1 MREKLVLI
9 DGHSILNRAFY
20 GVPELTNSEGLHTNA
35 VYGFLNILFK
45 ILAEEQPQYLAV
57 AFDLKAPTF
66 RHKMYDAYK
75 GTRKPQPP
83 QLHEQVP
90 VMKEVLT
97 AMGVPLLMKE
107 GYEADVPEY
116 PTEKGFSVSDT
127 IVLKADT
134 LNMTLYVTDTPV
146 TWRERTGSG
155 PGKTEGVVR
164 RLKDLY
170 FAKKILEVTTTDCV
184 YSNMVIT
191 SMNIKKSVEVGYARE
206 IPIAFKKIEV
216 TETATAEIPASYGKS
231 GKTAK
236 AAGKASTTAASTA
249 GSSSSGGSSASG
261 SSSSSSRGSVLYN
274 AASSFGLLG

>member
-1 MREKLVLI
+1 MARAKQPVSVADIEFDALI
-9 DGHSILNRAFY
+9 D
-20 GVPELTNSEGLHTNA
+20 SE
-35 VYGFLNILFK
+35 
-45 ILAEEQPQYLAV
+45 
-57 AFDLKAPTF
+57 
-66 RHKMYDAYK
+66 
-75 GTRKPQPP
+75 
-83 QLHEQVP
+83 
-90 VMKEVLT
+90 
-97 AMGVPLLMKE
+97 E

-206 IPIAFKKIEV
+206 IPISFKKIEV

-249 GSSSSGGSSASG
+249 GSGSSGGSSASG

>member
-1 MREKLVLI
+1 MARAKQPVSVADIEFDALI
-9 DGHSILNRAFY
+9 D
-20 GVPELTNSEGLHTNA
+20 SE
-35 VYGFLNILFK
+35 
-45 ILAEEQPQYLAV
+45 
-57 AFDLKAPTF
+57 
-66 RHKMYDAYK
+66 
-75 GTRKPQPP
+75 
-83 QLHEQVP
+83 
-90 VMKEVLT
+90 
-97 AMGVPLLMKE
+97 E

-170 FAKKILEVTTTDCV
+170 FAKKVLEVTTTDCV

-206 IPIAFKKIEV
+206 IPISFKKIEV

-231 GKTAK
+231 GKTGK

-249 GSSSSGGSSASG
+249 GSSLSGGSSASG

>member
-1 MREKLVLI
+1 MARAKQPVSVDDIEFDALI
-9 DGHSILNRAFY
+9 D
-20 GVPELTNSEGLHTNA
+20 SE
-35 VYGFLNILFK
+35 
-45 ILAEEQPQYLAV
+45 
-57 AFDLKAPTF
+57 
-66 RHKMYDAYK
+66 
-75 GTRKPQPP
+75 
-83 QLHEQVP
+83 
-90 VMKEVLT
+90 
-97 AMGVPLLMKE
+97 E

-146 TWRERTGSG
+146 AWRERRGSG

-249 GSSSSGGSSASG
+249 GSGSSGGSSASG

>member
-1 MREKLVLI
+1 MARAKQPVSVADIEFDALI
-9 DGHSILNRAFY
+9 D
-20 GVPELTNSEGLHTNA
+20 SE
-35 VYGFLNILFK
+35 
-45 ILAEEQPQYLAV
+45 
-57 AFDLKAPTF
+57 
-66 RHKMYDAYK
+66 
-75 GTRKPQPP
+75 
-83 QLHEQVP
+83 
-90 VMKEVLT
+90 
-97 AMGVPLLMKE
+97 E

-206 IPIAFKKIEV
+206 IPISFKKIEV

-231 GKTAK
+231 GKTGK

-249 GSSSSGGSSASG
+249 GSGSSGGSSASG

>member
-1 MREKLVLI
+1 MARAKQPVSVDDIEFDALI
-9 DGHSILNRAFY
+9 D
-20 GVPELTNSEGLHTNA
+20 SE
-35 VYGFLNILFK
+35 
-45 ILAEEQPQYLAV
+45 
-57 AFDLKAPTF
+57 
-66 RHKMYDAYK
+66 
-75 GTRKPQPP
+75 
-83 QLHEQVP
+83 
-90 VMKEVLT
+90 
-97 AMGVPLLMKE
+97 E

-216 TETATAEIPASYGKS
+216 TETATVEIPASYGKS

-249 GSSSSGGSSASG
+249 GSGSSGGSSASS

>member
-1 MREKLVLI
+1 MARAKQPVSVDDIEFDALI
-9 DGHSILNRAFY
+9 D
-20 GVPELTNSEGLHTNA
+20 SE
-35 VYGFLNILFK
+35 
-45 ILAEEQPQYLAV
+45 
-57 AFDLKAPTF
+57 
-66 RHKMYDAYK
+66 
-75 GTRKPQPP
+75 
-83 QLHEQVP
+83 
-90 VMKEVLT
+90 
-97 AMGVPLLMKE
+97 E

-206 IPIAFKKIEV
+206 IPIVFKKIEV

>member
-1 MREKLVLI
+1 MARAKQPVSVDDIEFDALI
-9 DGHSILNRAFY
+9 D
-20 GVPELTNSEGLHTNA
+20 SE
-35 VYGFLNILFK
+35 
-45 ILAEEQPQYLAV
+45 
-57 AFDLKAPTF
+57 
-66 RHKMYDAYK
+66 
-75 GTRKPQPP
+75 
-83 QLHEQVP
+83 
-90 VMKEVLT
+90 
-97 AMGVPLLMKE
+97 E

-170 FAKKILEVTTTDCV
+170 FAKKIVEVTTTDCV

-191 SMNIKKSVEVGYARE
+191 IMNIKKSVEVGYARE
-206 IPIAFKKIEV
+206 IPITFKKIEV

-236 AAGKASTTAASTA
+236 AAGKASTTASSTA

>member
-1 MREKLVLI
+1 MARAKQPVSVDDIEFDALI
-9 DGHSILNRAFY
+9 D
-20 GVPELTNSEGLHTNA
+20 SE
-35 VYGFLNILFK
+35 
-45 ILAEEQPQYLAV
+45 
-57 AFDLKAPTF
+57 
-66 RHKMYDAYK
+66 
-75 GTRKPQPP
+75 
-83 QLHEQVP
+83 
-90 VMKEVLT
+90 
-97 AMGVPLLMKE
+97 E

-170 FAKKILEVTTTDCV
+170 FAKKVLEVTTTDCV
-184 YSNMVIT
+184 YSNMVII

-206 IPIAFKKIEV
+206 IPIAFKKIEM

>member
-1 MREKLVLI
+1 MARAKQPVNVDDIEFDALI
-9 DGHSILNRAFY
+9 D
-20 GVPELTNSEGLHTNA
+20 SE
-35 VYGFLNILFK
+35 
-45 ILAEEQPQYLAV
+45 
-57 AFDLKAPTF
+57 
-66 RHKMYDAYK
+66 
-75 GTRKPQPP
+75 
-83 QLHEQVP
+83 
-90 VMKEVLT
+90 
-97 AMGVPLLMKE
+97 E

>member
-1 MREKLVLI
+1 MARAKQPVSVDDIEFDALI
-9 DGHSILNRAFY
+9 D
-20 GVPELTNSEGLHTNA
+20 SE
-35 VYGFLNILFK
+35 
-45 ILAEEQPQYLAV
+45 
-57 AFDLKAPTF
+57 
-66 RHKMYDAYK
+66 
-75 GTRKPQPP
+75 
-83 QLHEQVP
+83 
-90 VMKEVLT
+90 
-97 AMGVPLLMKE
+97 E

-184 YSNMVIT
+184 YSNMVIA

-236 AAGKASTTAASTA
+236 AAGKASTTASSTA

>member
-1 MREKLVLI
+1 MARAKQPVSVADIEFDALI
-9 DGHSILNRAFY
+9 D
-20 GVPELTNSEGLHTNA
+20 SE
-35 VYGFLNILFK
+35 
-45 ILAEEQPQYLAV
+45 
-57 AFDLKAPTF
+57 
-66 RHKMYDAYK
+66 
-75 GTRKPQPP
+75 
-83 QLHEQVP
+83 
-90 VMKEVLT
+90 
-97 AMGVPLLMKE
+97 E

-116 PTEKGFSVSDT
+116 PTEKGFSVS
-127 IVLKADT
+127 DT

-249 GSSSSGGSSASG
+249 GSGSSGGSSASG

>member
-1 MREKLVLI
+1 MARAKQPVSVADIEFDALI
-9 DGHSILNRAFY
+9 D
-20 GVPELTNSEGLHTNA
+20 SE
-35 VYGFLNILFK
+35 
-45 ILAEEQPQYLAV
+45 
-57 AFDLKAPTF
+57 
-66 RHKMYDAYK
+66 
-75 GTRKPQPP
+75 
-83 QLHEQVP
+83 
-90 VMKEVLT
+90 
-97 AMGVPLLMKE
+97 E

-206 IPIAFKKIEV
+206 IPISFKKIEV

-231 GKTAK
+231 GKTGK

-249 GSSSSGGSSASG
+249 GSGSSGGSSASG
-261 SSSSSSRGSVLYN
+261 SSSRSSRGSVLYN

>member
-1 MREKLVLI
+1 MARAKQPVSVDDIEFDALI
-9 DGHSILNRAFY
+9 D
-20 GVPELTNSEGLHTNA
+20 SE
-35 VYGFLNILFK
+35 
-45 ILAEEQPQYLAV
+45 
-57 AFDLKAPTF
+57 
-66 RHKMYDAYK
+66 
-75 GTRKPQPP
+75 
-83 QLHEQVP
+83 
-90 VMKEVLT
+90 
-97 AMGVPLLMKE
+97 E
-107 GYEADVPEY
+107 GYEADAPEY

-206 IPIAFKKIEV
+206 IPISFKKIEV

-236 AAGKASTTAASTA
+236 AAGKASKTAASTA

>member
-1 MREKLVLI
+1 MARAKQPVSVADIEFDALI
-9 DGHSILNRAFY
+9 D
-20 GVPELTNSEGLHTNA
+20 SE
-35 VYGFLNILFK
+35 
-45 ILAEEQPQYLAV
+45 
-57 AFDLKAPTF
+57 
-66 RHKMYDAYK
+66 
-75 GTRKPQPP
+75 
-83 QLHEQVP
+83 
-90 VMKEVLT
+90 
-97 AMGVPLLMKE
+97 E

-206 IPIAFKKIEV
+206 IPISFKKIEV

-231 GKTAK
+231 GKTGK

>member
-1 MREKLVLI
+1 MARAKQPVSVDDIEFDALI
-9 DGHSILNRAFY
+9 D
-20 GVPELTNSEGLHTNA
+20 SE
-35 VYGFLNILFK
+35 
-45 ILAEEQPQYLAV
+45 
-57 AFDLKAPTF
+57 
-66 RHKMYDAYK
+66 
-75 GTRKPQPP
+75 
-83 QLHEQVP
+83 
-90 VMKEVLT
+90 
-97 AMGVPLLMKE
+97 E

-155 PGKTEGVVR
+155 PRKTEGVVR

>member
-1 MREKLVLI
+1 MARAKQPVSVDDIEFDALI
-9 DGHSILNRAFY
+9 D
-20 GVPELTNSEGLHTNA
+20 SE
-35 VYGFLNILFK
+35 
-45 ILAEEQPQYLAV
+45 
-57 AFDLKAPTF
+57 
-66 RHKMYDAYK
+66 
-75 GTRKPQPP
+75 
-83 QLHEQVP
+83 
-90 VMKEVLT
+90 
-97 AMGVPLLMKE
+97 E

-249 GSSSSGGSSASG
+249 GSGSSGGSSASG

-274 AASSFGLLG
+274 AASSFGLLGKEGVRGLLRHRSPGHERQRCQSFPPKQAVSTAIHME

>member
-1 MREKLVLI
+1 MARAKQPVSVADIEFDALI
-9 DGHSILNRAFY
+9 D
-20 GVPELTNSEGLHTNA
+20 SE
-35 VYGFLNILFK
+35 
-45 ILAEEQPQYLAV
+45 
-57 AFDLKAPTF
+57 
-66 RHKMYDAYK
+66 
-75 GTRKPQPP
+75 
-83 QLHEQVP
+83 
-90 VMKEVLT
+90 
-97 AMGVPLLMKE
+97 E

-206 IPIAFKKIEV
+206 IPISFKKIEV

-249 GSSSSGGSSASG
+249 GSGSSGGSSASS

>member
-1 MREKLVLI
+1 MARAKQPVSVDGIEFDALI
-9 DGHSILNRAFY
+9 D
-20 GVPELTNSEGLHTNA
+20 SE
-35 VYGFLNILFK
+35 
-45 ILAEEQPQYLAV
+45 
-57 AFDLKAPTF
+57 
-66 RHKMYDAYK
+66 
-75 GTRKPQPP
+75 
-83 QLHEQVP
+83 
-90 VMKEVLT
+90 
-97 AMGVPLLMKE
+97 E

-184 YSNMVIT
+184 YSNIVIT

-206 IPIAFKKIEV
+206 ITIAFKKIEV

>member
-1 MREKLVLI
+1 MARAKQPVSVDDIEFDALI
-9 DGHSILNRAFY
+9 D
-20 GVPELTNSEGLHTNA
+20 SE
-35 VYGFLNILFK
+35 
-45 ILAEEQPQYLAV
+45 
-57 AFDLKAPTF
+57 
-66 RHKMYDAYK
+66 
-75 GTRKPQPP
+75 
-83 QLHEQVP
+83 
-90 VMKEVLT
+90 
-97 AMGVPLLMKE
+97 E

-216 TETATAEIPASYGKS
+216 TETATAEIPASSGKS

>member
-1 MREKLVLI
+1 MARAKQPVGVDDIEFDALI
-9 DGHSILNRAFY
+9 D
-20 GVPELTNSEGLHTNA
+20 SE
-35 VYGFLNILFK
+35 
-45 ILAEEQPQYLAV
+45 
-57 AFDLKAPTF
+57 
-66 RHKMYDAYK
+66 
-75 GTRKPQPP
+75 
-83 QLHEQVP
+83 
-90 VMKEVLT
+90 
-97 AMGVPLLMKE
+97 E

-249 GSSSSGGSSASG
+249 GSGSSGGSSASG

>member
-1 MREKLVLI
+1 MARAKQPVSVDDIEFDALI
-9 DGHSILNRAFY
+9 D
-20 GVPELTNSEGLHTNA
+20 SE
-35 VYGFLNILFK
+35 
-45 ILAEEQPQYLAV
+45 
-57 AFDLKAPTF
+57 
-66 RHKMYDAYK
+66 
-75 GTRKPQPP
+75 
-83 QLHEQVP
+83 
-90 VMKEVLT
+90 
-97 AMGVPLLMKE
+97 E

-170 FAKKILEVTTTDCV
+170 FAKKILEVTPTDCV

-206 IPIAFKKIEV
+206 IPITFKKIEV

-249 GSSSSGGSSASG
+249 GNGSSGGSSASG

>member
-1 MREKLVLI
+1 MARAKQPVRVDDIEFDALI
-9 DGHSILNRAFY
+9 D
-20 GVPELTNSEGLHTNA
+20 SE
-35 VYGFLNILFK
+35 
-45 ILAEEQPQYLAV
+45 
-57 AFDLKAPTF
+57 
-66 RHKMYDAYK
+66 
-75 GTRKPQPP
+75 
-83 QLHEQVP
+83 
-90 VMKEVLT
+90 
-97 AMGVPLLMKE
+97 E

-249 GSSSSGGSSASG
+249 GSGSSGGSSASG

>member
-1 MREKLVLI
+1 MARAKQPVSVDDIEFDALI
-9 DGHSILNRAFY
+9 D
-20 GVPELTNSEGLHTNA
+20 SE
-35 VYGFLNILFK
+35 
-45 ILAEEQPQYLAV
+45 
-57 AFDLKAPTF
+57 
-66 RHKMYDAYK
+66 
-75 GTRKPQPP
+75 
-83 QLHEQVP
+83 
-90 VMKEVLT
+90 
-97 AMGVPLLMKE
+97 E

-155 PGKTEGVVR
+155 PGKTDGVVR

-206 IPIAFKKIEV
+206 IPITFKKIEV

-249 GSSSSGGSSASG
+249 GSGSSGGSSASG

>member
-1 MREKLVLI
+1 MARAKQPVSVDDIEFDALI
-9 DGHSILNRAFY
+9 D
-20 GVPELTNSEGLHTNA
+20 SE
-35 VYGFLNILFK
+35 
-45 ILAEEQPQYLAV
+45 
-57 AFDLKAPTF
+57 
-66 RHKMYDAYK
+66 
-75 GTRKPQPP
+75 
-83 QLHEQVP
+83 
-90 VMKEVLT
+90 
-97 AMGVPLLMKE
+97 E

-170 FAKKILEVTTTDCV
+170 FAKKILEDTTTDCV

-236 AAGKASTTAASTA
+236 AAGKASTTASSTA

>member
-1 MREKLVLI
+1 MARAKQPVSVADIEFDALI
-9 DGHSILNRAFY
+9 D
-20 GVPELTNSEGLHTNA
+20 SE
-35 VYGFLNILFK
+35 
-45 ILAEEQPQYLAV
+45 
-57 AFDLKAPTF
+57 
-66 RHKMYDAYK
+66 
-75 GTRKPQPP
+75 
-83 QLHEQVP
+83 
-90 VMKEVLT
+90 
-97 AMGVPLLMKE
+97 E

-206 IPIAFKKIEV
+206 IPITFKKIEV
-216 TETATAEIPASYGKS
+216 TETATSEIPASYGKS

-249 GSSSSGGSSASG
+249 GNGSSGGSSASG

>member
-1 MREKLVLI
+1 MARAKQPVSVDDIEFDALI
-9 DGHSILNRAFY
+9 D
-20 GVPELTNSEGLHTNA
+20 SE
-35 VYGFLNILFK
+35 
-45 ILAEEQPQYLAV
+45 
-57 AFDLKAPTF
+57 
-66 RHKMYDAYK
+66 
-75 GTRKPQPP
+75 
-83 QLHEQVP
+83 
-90 VMKEVLT
+90 
-97 AMGVPLLMKE
+97 E

-206 IPIAFKKIEV
+206 IPITFKKIEV

-249 GSSSSGGSSASG
+249 GNGSSGGSSASG

>member
-1 MREKLVLI
+1 MARAKQPVRVADIEFDALI
-9 DGHSILNRAFY
+9 D
-20 GVPELTNSEGLHTNA
+20 SE
-35 VYGFLNILFK
+35 
-45 ILAEEQPQYLAV
+45 
-57 AFDLKAPTF
+57 
-66 RHKMYDAYK
+66 
-75 GTRKPQPP
+75 
-83 QLHEQVP
+83 
-90 VMKEVLT
+90 
-97 AMGVPLLMKE
+97 E

-249 GSSSSGGSSASG
+249 GSGSSGGSSASG